1 MILPAGAVARSHN
14 LGQTLLA
21 NPVLLLK
28 KRKIKISTQD
38 VGQNG
43 GGGEEW
49 QCRARRSRHPQGG
62 GEVQHALR
70 QLSKF
75 YLEAMLKNG
84 QKVKAPVC
92 KNIPVRFREWLA
104 QILHHS
110 AILGWAADF
119 F

>member
-1 MILPAGAVARSHN
+1 MLDKTAVAVRN
-14 LGQTLLA
+14 GNVELA
-21 NPVLLLK
+21 AHVI
-28 KRKIKISTQD
+28 RKE
-38 VGQNG
+38 
-43 GGGEEW
+43 GER
-49 QCRARRSRHPQGG
+49 CNMLYG
-62 GEVQHALR
+62 

-75 YLEAMLKNG
+75 HLEAMLKNG

-119 F
+119 FGVILETWQDCFYSTQLKDED